1 MRCLSRNKRLVYYAL
16 MTGVSVVTDEYG
28 NETGEK
34 VKYSPPRPLRA
45 NVSSAKGIET
55 TDVFGLD
62 VNYDKALVIS
72 KVNAPPIDEYSVFWI
87 DSRPGQVPYDY
98 VVKRVS
104 KGLDS
109 IAIALKKVDVD
120 HAQV

>member
-1 MRCLSRNKRLVYYAL
+1 MRCLNRNKRIVYYAL
-16 MTGVSVVTDEYG
+16 MAGTTPVIDEYG

-34 VKYSPPRPLRA
+34 VRYTPPMSLRA

-72 KVNAPPIDEYSVFWI
+72 KVNAPPIDEYTVFWV
-87 DSRPGQVPYDY
+87 DHSPTQVPYDY

-104 KGLDS
+104 KGLNS
-109 IAIALKKVDVD
+109 IAIALKRVDVN
-120 HAQV
+120 HAEI